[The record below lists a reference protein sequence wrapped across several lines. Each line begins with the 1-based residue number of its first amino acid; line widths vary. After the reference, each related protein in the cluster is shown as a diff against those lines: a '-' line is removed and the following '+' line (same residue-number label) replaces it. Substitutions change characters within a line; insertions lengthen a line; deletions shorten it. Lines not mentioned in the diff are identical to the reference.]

1 MISIFKLC
9 FHCCFISD
17 EINKIR
23 FCLHMFL
30 KKSVNQLNL
39 LYIYNNIRELW
50 NRHELFFY
58 QTEFGRAASENFISF
73 YIFNFGV
80 IFYTHLIYV
89 YFKLKGP
96 LIL

>member
-50 NRHELFFY
+50 NP
-58 QTEFGRAASENFISF
+58 S
-73 YIFNFGV
+73 V
-80 IFYTHLIYV
+80 
-89 YFKLKGP
+89 GP
-96 LIL
+96 